1 MCNQCGAW
9 EINEIRKATA
19 TDDLSAELLLSL
31 DKIAQAFAKYF
42 DSQLP
47 KYIAQAESAIIPIMS
62 AEDPAY
68 KDLYDEL
75 YAQLA
80 EIFGVWQ
87 WEQWTIDN
95 RDVADSVYAYTFD
108 INDVNVQAYI
118 NTRTGELIKD
128 VDATTQKQVQEI
140 IGNAQATG
148 MWFDAVAEEIYKKFA
163 QYNEVR
169 SYLIAQQEL
178 RTALESGRRAQFE
191 ADAKIASVVW
201 RKRSQSQDDDQV
213 RASHRRAEQAW
224 WISANQPFPWVEKM
238 QAPYDFGCRC
248 TNTYRLYHP
257 DQSTWF
263 LPD

>member
-1 MCNQCGAW
+1 MCKQCWQW

-19 TDDLSAELLLSL
+19 TDDLSAELLTAL
-31 DKIAQAFAKYF
+31 DTIAEAFARYF

-68 KDLYDEL
+68 SDLYDTL
-75 YAQLA
+75 YKQLA
-80 EIFGVWQ
+80 EIFGIGQ
-87 WEQWTIDN
+87 REQLKFDS
-95 RDVADSVYAYTFD
+95 REVDDSVYAYNFD
-108 INDVNVQAYI
+108 IDDVNVQAYI

-128 VDATTQKQVQEI
+128 VDYTTQKQVQEI
-140 IGNAQATG
+140 IANAQATG
-148 MWFDAVAEEIYKKFA
+148 MQFDEVADAIYKKFA

-178 RTALESGRRAQFE
+178 RTALESGRRAQFDT
-191 ADAKIASVVW
+191 DANIAWVVW
-201 RKRSQSQDDDQV
+201 RKRSQSQDDDAV
-213 RASHRRAEQAW
+213 RATHMIAEEAW
-224 WISANQPFPWVEKM
+224 WIPANQVFPWVEKM

-257 DQSTWF
+257 DQSTSF
-263 LPD
+263 LPQ